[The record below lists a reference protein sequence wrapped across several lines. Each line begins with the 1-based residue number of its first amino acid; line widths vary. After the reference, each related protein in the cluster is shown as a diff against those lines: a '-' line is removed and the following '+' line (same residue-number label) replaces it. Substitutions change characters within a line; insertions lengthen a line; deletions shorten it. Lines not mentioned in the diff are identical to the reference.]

1 MYKSEYE
8 SYMKGIGWVPIGS
21 LDVEKAKLADRIFSE
36 KRYRQHPSNL
46 KFTKDMQSMDLTL
59 ATANNQI
66 MDKVPH
72 RALNK
77 WFTKV
82 RLPLSPLWYEAMG
95 VFFVLFFFCRNPT
108 PKPGTQT
115 RLLSMSCPMPSTL
128 YWPRRIRRTTVR

>member
-95 VFFVLFFFCRNPT
+95 VFFVLFF
-108 PKPGTQT
+108 
-115 RLLSMSCPMPSTL
+115 LL
-128 YWPRRIRRTTVR
+128 

>member
-95 VFFVLFFFCRNPT
+95 VFFVLFFFVEILHQSLGHRQDFRPCHARCHQHCT
-108 PKPGTQT
+108 GQGE
-115 RLLSMSCPMPSTL
+115 
-128 YWPRRIRRTTVR
+128 

>member
-95 VFFVLFFFCRNPT
+95 VFFVLFFFVEILHQSLGHR
-108 PKPGTQT
+108 QDF
-115 RLLSMSCPMPSTL
+115 CPCHARCHQHCTGQGE
-128 YWPRRIRRTTVR
+128 